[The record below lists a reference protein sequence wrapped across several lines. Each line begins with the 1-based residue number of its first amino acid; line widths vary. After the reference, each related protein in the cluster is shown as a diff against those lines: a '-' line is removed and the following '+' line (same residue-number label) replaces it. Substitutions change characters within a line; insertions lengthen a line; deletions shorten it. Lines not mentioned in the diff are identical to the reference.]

1 MTKKYSAG
9 LVSKRFWFSEFKMYI
24 QLRLDGYTDIEIK
37 EKNDQENIFLA
48 VSSNRQKEI
57 YQNMKRRVNQLDE
70 AGLQLF
76 NQLDIDNQK
85 LFNLISILLIDDLFS
100 EFMTEVYAENLRKGN
115 LKLIPIDYRSFFTEK
130 QRSSEDISKWKEYT
144 IKRLI
149 SAYQTNLIET
159 GLIRGEKES
168 GRMTPILLDKR
179 LVQWLIN
186 VNRQDIILALG
197 GNL

>member
-37 EKNDQENIFLA
+37 EKNEQENIFLA
-48 VSSNRQKEI
+48 VSSNRQNEI

-70 AGLQLF
+70 AGMQLF
-76 NQLDIDNQK
+76 CQLDIDNQK
-85 LFNLISILLIDDLFS
+85 LFNLIAILLIDDLFC
-100 EFMTEVYAENLRKGN
+100 EFMIDVYAEHLRRGN
-115 LKLIPIDYRSFFTEK
+115 LLLTPIDYRSFFTEK
-130 QRSSEDISKWKEYT
+130 QRSSENISKWKDYT

-179 LVQWLIN
+179 LFQWLSSK
-186 VNRQDIILALG
+186 NRKDIVLALG
-197 GNL
+197 GIL

>member
-9 LVSKRFWFSEFKMYI
+9 LVSKCFWFSEFKMYI
-24 QLRLDGYTDIEIK
+24 QLRLAGYTDIEIK

-57 YQNMKRRVNQLDE
+57 YQNMKRRVNQLDK
-70 AGLQLF
+70 AGLKLF
-76 NQLDIDNQK
+76 GQLDIDNQK

-100 EFMTEVYAENLRKGN
+100 DFMTEVYAENLRRGN
-115 LKLIPIDYRSFFTEK
+115 LQLTPIDYRSFFTEK
-130 QRSSEDISKWKEYT
+130 QRSSEDLLKWKDYT

-186 VNRQDIILALG
+186 KNRKDIVLALG
-197 GNL
+197 GSL

>member
-1 MTKKYSAG
+1 MTKKYSVG

-70 AGLQLF
+70 SGLQLF

-100 EFMTEVYAENLRKGN
+100 EFLIEVYAENIRKGN
-115 LKLIPIDYRSFFTEK
+115 LKLTPIDYRSFFTEK

-179 LVQWLIN
+179 LIQWLIN
-186 VNRQDIILALG
+186 KNRQDIVLALG
-197 GNL
+197 GSL